1 MYISNK
7 FSHHICDKLLEQ
19 EIIQAN
25 TYPYYQYSFDYVLDL
40 ILFHCSLLI
49 IGFCLHAPFLSLLYI
64 LTLTPLKMFSGG
76 AHADTQISCSVISY
90 AIFLIGILITKHHL
104 FALHAPISIFVFVTF
119 SFIIFLLSPIDC
131 KNKKIPFEQK
141 RTYKIRCGFILCLQF
156 FAFLNI
162 GICDDDKLYIKEIT
176 KLLDRYMIQ
185 YDIDISYDTFTS
197 PLVLLNRISTTP
209 GCYDILFLDV
219 EMSEMNGLEL
229 SEKIRFIRHNIY
241 TIFISNYPKYMQDS
255 FRVHPFYYL
264 VKPLSAETFTNIMND
279 ILSAIQSEHKL
290 VTLLHTD
297 CSEETVD
304 LGDILCIEVTDGK
317 KELLDF
323 HLFDHILH
331 AKGKISAWQEKLAS
345 YDFFPCHRKYLV
357 NLTHIHYFEKN
368 HVILDNGF
376 SIPISRGNEKIL
388 KDRYNNNIVRLKKL

>member
-76 AHADTQISCSVISY
+76 AQADTQISCSVISY

-156 FAFLNI
+156 FAFSYFIKRNQIDCFSLMTFCVIIILINQII
-162 GICDDDKLYIKEIT
+162 GMIKNS
-176 KLLDRYMIQ
+176 
-185 YDIDISYDTFTS
+185 SY
-197 PLVLLNRISTTP
+197 
-209 GCYDILFLDV
+209 
-219 EMSEMNGLEL
+219 
-229 SEKIRFIRHNIY
+229 
-241 TIFISNYPKYMQDS
+241 
-255 FRVHPFYYL
+255 
-264 VKPLSAETFTNIMND
+264 
-279 ILSAIQSEHKL
+279 
-290 VTLLHTD
+290 
-297 CSEETVD
+297 
-304 LGDILCIEVTDGK
+304 K
-317 KELLDF
+317 K
-323 HLFDHILH
+323 
-331 AKGKISAWQEKLAS
+331 G
-345 YDFFPCHRKYLV
+345 
-357 NLTHIHYFEKN
+357 
-368 HVILDNGF
+368 
-376 SIPISRGNEKIL
+376 
-388 KDRYNNNIVRLKKL
+388 